1 MQFEIVARAADSS
14 ARAGRFQTPHGINET
29 PAFMP
34 VGTQATVKGIL
45 PSDLEPIRPQCVLA
59 NAYHLALR
67 PGAPM
72 LARRGGVHEF
82 MRWHGPMLTDSG
94 GFQVFSLA
102 DLREVDDKGVTFATH
117 LDGRRRRFTP
127 ASVVKIE
134 EQIGADI
141 IMPLDVCIGYPSTR
155 QEAELAL
162 ERTHAWALLARKAQ
176 RRSDQALFAIVQGGM
191 EPDLRVQAARA
202 LAGEPFPG
210 FAMGGLSVGEPGEV
224 TDRLVALTAAEM
236 PADRPRYL
244 MGVGEPDQL
253 LAYAAAG
260 IDLFDCVLP
269 TRLGRT
275 GYAYSSAGRLNLT
288 RAAMRTDPGPVDP
301 CCECI
306 TCARYSRAYVHHL
319 FRAGEPLGARL
330 LSIHNVAYLVT
341 LLRRF
346 RESIVSADGDG
357 ASSGLS
363 TSPPECS
370 DRSTP
375 VAGNVVGFGD

>member
-1 MQFEIVARAADSS
+1 MQFEIVASASGSS
-14 ARAGRFQTPHGINET
+14 ARAGLFHTPHGIIET

-34 VGTQATVKGIL
+34 VGTQATVKGVL
-45 PSDLEPIRPQCVLA
+45 PSDLAPLRPQCVLA

-72 LARRGGVHEF
+72 LARRGGVHAF
-82 MRWHGPMLTDSG
+82 MGWPGPMLTDSG
-94 GFQVFSLA
+94 GYQVFSLA
-102 DLREVDDKGVTFATH
+102 NLREVDNQGVTFTTH

-127 ASVVKIE
+127 ASVIKIE

-155 QEAELAL
+155 AEAETAL
-162 ERTHAWALLARKAQ
+162 ERTHTWALQAARAQ

-191 EPDLRVQAARA
+191 EPDLWIQAARA

-210 FAMGGLSVGEPGEV
+210 FAIGGLSVGEPRDV
-224 TDRLVALTAAEM
+224 TDRLVALTAAEL

-260 IDLFDCVLP
+260 VDLFDCVLP

-275 GYAYSSAGRLNLT
+275 GYAYSSEGRLNLG
-288 RAAMRTDPGPVDP
+288 RAAMRADPGPVDAA
-301 CCECI
+301 CDCI
-306 TCARYSRAYVHHL
+306 TCARYSRAYIHHL

-330 LSIHNVAYLVT
+330 LSIHNVAYLVA

-346 RESIVSADGDG
+346 RASIVAADGDG

-363 TSPPECS
+363 TSAPE
-370 DRSTP
+370 RPERLTP
-375 VAGNVVGFGD
+375 VAGNVEGFGD